1 MTEFDPY
8 AVLGI
13 ARNAEQGAIKAA
25 YRRRVQKTHP
35 DRGGE
40 PEEFITI
47 VKAFG
52 LLSDPELRRTYD
64 QTGIV
69 DIEGLRSYRRDVATV
84 LADMFDAAVQ
94 SAVASGL
101 KLSSLDFIELMTAA
115 VGKGMADA
123 QRQAAQ
129 IDGEIG
135 ALLALSK
142 RIRRN
147 DDHPE
152 NLFVE
157 RLNLQVKAKTEQHAK
172 VRRRLL
178 ILETANVEL
187 GNYESDVELI
197 MALEATP

>member
-13 ARNAEQGAIKAA
+13 GRTAEHGAIKAA
-25 YRRRVQKTHP
+25 YRLKVRGAHP
-35 DRGGE
+35 DRGGD
-40 PEEFITI
+40 PEEFIAI

-52 LLSDPELRRTYD
+52 LLSDPELRRVFD

-94 SAVASGL
+94 SAVAAGL
-101 KLSSLDFIELMTAA
+101 KLSSVDFIVLMTSA
-115 VGKGMADA
+115 VNKGQAEA
-123 QRQAAQ
+123 QRQATQ
-129 IDGEIG
+129 IRGEIE
-135 ALLALSK
+135 ALTALSK
-142 RIRRN
+142 RIRRT
-147 DDHPE
+147 DAAH

-157 RLNLQVKAKTEQHAK
+157 RLGAQIKSKSEQQAAMQ
-172 VRRRLL
+172 RRLL
-178 ILETANVEL
+178 ILETAALEL

-197 MALEATP
+197 SALEAAP